1 MKLEGDALRAWLYGR
16 VDETIDRMKAE
27 GRNDDL
33 TRWVLNG
40 MLDAYVRTLEE
51 ACDVDRAALDNYV
64 QVTLHG
70 SPPS

>member
-1 MKLEGDALRAWLYGR
+1 MALEGDALRTWLYGR

-27 GRNDDL
+27 GKDDDL
-33 TRWVLNG
+33 TRRVLNG

-51 ACDVDRAALDNYV
+51 ACDVDRTALGNYV

-70 SPPS
+70 SSSS